1 MRCSEAISLSDERI
15 CSSDG
20 VFSQMKTLHAHD
32 DDEYRI
38 LHFHTY
44 IIKKVFD
51 LNSKAGRYSY
61 IEISI
66 RKIGRQEKSF
76 FGIQN
81 VFYYNLLLL
90 YNKNIFMQYYATKC
104 VEPVGRF
111 MKYRSMIL

>member
-1 MRCSEAISLSDERI
+1 MRCSEAISLSNERI

-20 VFSQMKTLHAHD
+20 VFNQMKTLHAHD

-44 IIKKVFD
+44 IFINHVFD

-81 VFYYNLLLL
+81 VFIYKLLFLL
-90 YNKNIFMQYYATKC
+90 KIIIKMHFYAIKC
-104 VEPVGRF
+104 IKLYGISRNVD
-111 MKYRSMIL
+111 K